1 MFMHDNK
8 IIASPLKIAPGT
20 TTAAVRTRLLQLDT
34 TLRTS
39 TAGFSPADQAVFWRD
54 LAIWCNANLA
64 AIDGGA
70 EAAATG

>member
-1 MFMHDNK
+1 MHDNK
-8 IIASPLKIAPGT
+8 IIAAPLRIAPGT
-20 TTAAVRTRLLQLDT
+20 SAAVRTRLLQLDT

-39 TAGFSPADQAVFWRD
+39 TAGFSPADQAAFWRD
-54 LAIWCNANLA
+54 LEIWCNANLA